1 MRLRLRLSPWSFRG
15 AVPGVVWVGADE
27 IFSVSDDHS
36 LCRWTVSKT
45 EANFLSNAL
54 KDTIFPTSLNAA
66 FPFAAGRSPFAG
78 GLSIRSGKKQQR
90 TSAIHSSPSAGNELI
105 LMTASDGKIHLI
117 TPTGKIE
124 RTIEAHQGAAILARW
139 STSEPGGA
147 GGFVSCGED
156 GLLKMW
162 SRNGMLRSMLAQ
174 LGKPIYAMDWNGNG
188 TKLVYSAGEE
198 CFIKQMKAQN
208 APTKWRAHT
217 GLVLCLSWSAVT
229 DLIAS
234 GGEDCRYRLWD
245 GQGRPLWSSASHG
258 HPLCS
263 VSWSPSGETFAVG
276 SYNLLRLCDKS
287 GWSHSLERPA
297 SGTIYSLNWSA
308 DGVQLIGGCAN
319 GQILHAHVVERRIV
333 WEQLEAVQA
342 RQKVINIRD
351 LSSEVARER
360 LETRDRVVRF
370 ELGFNYLVVAT
381 IKQCYIFSAKNW
393 NAPTIVD
400 LKEDSGPVSLIRLSE
415 KCFLLVESSAVQ
427 VFNFEGR
434 ILSTIQIPPSAA
446 GEPFTEQTMAIANDL
461 IVLRDQSQHSLVHLF
476 DPQNGRTAGD
486 GPITHNVE
494 VTELCVNMCGT
505 FAERRVTFVDQKG
518 DCFLALVSCYGSAQR
533 TAKVGSLI
541 SCLSANNLTNML
553 AALQDNQRLIVWTLP
568 TVAFLE
574 RDLLPSTQM
583 ELGNSAELGKSA
595 TIIGFI
601 GNTVTVRRSDGC
613 LIAHYVPPFVA
624 GLIRCVQLAQWEQA
638 VRICRTTNE
647 EFLWATLA
655 GLACI
660 EKNYQIAEMCY
671 GQLEEME
678 KVLFLSELRSQNVP
692 QLRDAKV
699 AQFSGQRREADML
712 LVNAGRTFEAL
723 MLNLGTFRFDRAL
736 ELATKMGR
744 HLDTVLGYRQRYLEL
759 IGRKETDQRYL
770 KHLSEV
776 EIDWTHIFEKIQED
790 EAKANQQN
798 KSP

>member
-27 IFSVSDDHS
+27 VFSVSVDHN

-54 KDTIFPTSLNAA
+54 KDTIFPTSLSAA
-66 FPFAAGRSPFAG
+66 FPLAAGRSPFAG

-263 VSWSPSGETFAVG
+263 VSWSPSGTICSDFATNKDVVPFPG
-276 SYNLLRLCDKS
+276 AACQWHNLFFD
-287 GWSHSLERPA
+287 
-297 SGTIYSLNWSA
+297 WSA

-360 LETRDRVVRF
+360 VETRDRVVRF

-393 NAPTIVD
+393 NAPTMVD
-400 LKEDSGPVSLIRLSE
+400 LKEDSGPVSLIRLCE
-415 KCFLLVESSAVQ
+415 KCFLLVESFAVQ

-446 GEPFTEQTMAIANDL
+446 GEPFTEQTVAIANDL
-461 IVLRDQSQHSLVHLF
+461 VVLRDQSQHSLVHLF

-486 GPITHNVE
+486 GPITQ
-494 VTELCVNMCGT
+494 C
-505 FAERRVTFVDQKG
+505 
-518 DCFLALVSCYGSAQR
+518 
-533 TAKVGSLI
+533 
-541 SCLSANNLTNML
+541 
-553 AALQDNQRLIVWTLP
+553 
-568 TVAFLE
+568 
-574 RDLLPSTQM
+574 
-583 ELGNSAELGKSA
+583 
-595 TIIGFI
+595 
-601 GNTVTVRRSDGC
+601 
-613 LIAHYVPPFVA
+613 
-624 GLIRCVQLAQWEQA
+624 
-638 VRICRTTNE
+638 
-647 EFLWATLA
+647 
-655 GLACI
+655 
-660 EKNYQIAEMCY
+660 
-671 GQLEEME
+671 
-678 KVLFLSELRSQNVP
+678 
-692 QLRDAKV
+692 
-699 AQFSGQRREADML
+699 
-712 LVNAGRTFEAL
+712 
-723 MLNLGTFRFDRAL
+723 
-736 ELATKMGR
+736 
-744 HLDTVLGYRQRYLEL
+744 
-759 IGRKETDQRYL
+759 
-770 KHLSEV
+770 
-776 EIDWTHIFEKIQED
+776 
-790 EAKANQQN
+790 
-798 KSP
+798 